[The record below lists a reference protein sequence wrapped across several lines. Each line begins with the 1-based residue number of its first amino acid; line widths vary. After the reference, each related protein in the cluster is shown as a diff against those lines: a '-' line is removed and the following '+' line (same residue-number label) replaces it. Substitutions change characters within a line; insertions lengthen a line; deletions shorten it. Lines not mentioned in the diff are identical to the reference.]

1 VKAGPLIKGKSLPL
15 LINQPTG
22 LSLGATLDWL
32 EGHRS
37 VLDNLTHRAGVIL
50 LRDLPIKTPNDF
62 QSICRAIR
70 PQLRKYSGGDSPRT
84 SLTEFVYTSTEYQ
97 SGLEVLLHNELSY
110 AGWSPDRVFFGCLQP
125 AATGGETHVA
135 DGREIYRR
143 LDPKIRKD
151 FENKGVTYI
160 QHLRDRSV
168 SGPGKSWQETFESTR
183 REQAENY
190 LKTSKMGFEWTADG
204 IKTHAFHQA
213 ILKHSVTKEKCWHN
227 QADQWH
233 RLLPSVKDS
242 VGEEITKPQST
253 PNATAFSNHVVFGD
267 GSEINPN
274 DLLRIRAVSRSCEV
288 LFAWKEG
295 DVMIIDNVMAMHG
308 RKPFTGLRQTV
319 VAMA

>member
-1 VKAGPLIKGKSLPL
+1 MKAGPLIKGKSLPL

-168 SGPGKSWQETFESTR
+168 SGPQVSLGR
-183 REQAENY
+183 
-190 LKTSKMGFEWTADG
+190 
-204 IKTHAFHQA
+204 
-213 ILKHSVTKEKCWHN
+213 
-227 QADQWH
+227 
-233 RLLPSVKDS
+233 RLLNRLGANKQKIISRLQRWGLSGQRTASRPMHS
-242 VGEEITKPQST
+242 IRQS
-253 PNATAFSNHVVFGD
+253 
-267 GSEINPN
+267 
-274 DLLRIRAVSRSCEV
+274 
-288 LFAWKEG
+288 
-295 DVMIIDNVMAMHG
+295 
-308 RKPFTGLRQTV
+308 
-319 VAMA
+319 